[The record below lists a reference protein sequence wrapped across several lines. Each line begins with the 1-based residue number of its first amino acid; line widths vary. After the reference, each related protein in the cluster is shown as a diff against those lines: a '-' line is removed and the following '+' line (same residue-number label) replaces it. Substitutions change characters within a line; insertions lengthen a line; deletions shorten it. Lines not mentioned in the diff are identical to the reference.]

1 MTQFEVAA
9 SGSEIELHLWDEKE
23 RVFRLTRHEVAA
35 LLLRLTEAIRLLPS
49 DPTKPLRIE
58 GPFLIVSYPSFQLG
72 TTPAG
77 ELALMVRPDPLPPM
91 EIRFS
96 DDGARKLIEDLSE
109 GLKMV
114 RQPRPTKPRH

>member
-1 MTQFEVAA
+1 MTQFEVTP
-9 SGSEIELHLWDEKE
+9 SGSEIELRLWDEKE
-23 RVFRLTRHEVAA
+23 RIFRLTRHEVAV
-35 LLLRLTEAIRLLPS
+35 LLLRLTEAIQSLHS
-49 DPTKPLRIE
+49 DPTKPLGIE

-72 TTPAG
+72 TTPSG

-109 GLKMV
+109 GLKMA
-114 RQPRPTKPRH
+114 RQPRPAEPRH